1 MRMYIF
7 TGIMISL
14 FGSILIFLIGYMI
27 QIRKEVNLLMW
38 VAMLI
43 AVLSI
48 CTLMGFLII
57 DTYLFSLYI

>member
-27 QIRKEVNLLMW
+27 QIRKEVNFLMW
-38 VAMLI
+38 MAMLI

-57 DTYLFSLYI
+57 DTYLFSLHI